1 MAHPPKN
8 SREDTI
14 RHAPVGAGARRS
26 DALDPEKKVFTRTP
40 REIARSLKRSA
51 ERSSCPQ
58 SGSVRSAMS
67 MPTFCINRAGKKLT
81 AAKRRK
87 LEPANDELR
96 DLFGRE

>member
-26 DALDPEKKVFTRTP
+26 DALDPEKKAFTRTP

-58 SGSVRSAMS
+58 SGSVPFGHVDADILHQSRRQK
-67 MPTFCINRAGKKLT
+67 TH
-81 AAKRRK
+81 RRK
-87 LEPANDELR
+87 ASKTR
-96 DLFGRE
+96 TCKR